1 MAVARIRADIKVEL
15 HCREMRMKAIK
26 GGLKGKEEKMGGRE
40 EDMMGARAGGGAGTA
55 IRVHDVLSI

>member
-26 GGLKGKEEKMGGRE
+26 GGLKGKEEKMGGRKE
-40 EDMMGARAGGGAGTA
+40 GRYDGSKGR
-55 IRVHDVLSI
+55 R